1 MNSNQSSHTIPVEDT
16 AISQEAYTID
26 KARVRKSF
34 GLAAQRYDQS
44 AILQAE
50 VRQRLFERLSITTL
64 SPLRMID
71 AGCGTGGGAQ
81 LLRQRYPQA
90 ACYMLDFA
98 EGMLQQAKKPQAGLF
113 QQVKSIFVG
122 EKLHAICGDLEQLPF
137 ANQSVEL
144 VWSNLAMQWCNNL
157 DQTLSEM
164 HRVLAPDGLLI
175 FSTFG
180 PDTLKELR
188 IATSVDASHIHV
200 SRFIDMHDIGDAM
213 VRAGFTAPVLDVE
226 HFELTYQDVKAVM
239 RDLKAIGA
247 HNATLGRHRGLHGRQ
262 FLSQIEQRYEA
273 FRKDGKLPATYEVV
287 YAHGWKTAS
296 STPLA
301 DGAVPIQFK
310 KRGR

>member
-1 MNSNQSSHTIPVEDT
+1 MNVNPSSQALHVEVA
-16 AISQEAYTID
+16 AISQDAYTID

-34 GLAAQRYDQS
+34 DLAAKRYDQS

-64 SPLRMID
+64 APQRILD
-71 AGCGTGGGAQ
+71 AGCGTGGGSQ

-90 ACYMLDFA
+90 ECFMLDFA
-98 EGMLQQAKKPQAGLF
+98 EGMLLQAKKPSSGLL
-113 QQVKSIFVG
+113 QQVKSLFVG
-122 EKLHAICGDLEQLPF
+122 EKLHAIGGDLEQLPL

-164 HRVLAPDGLLI
+164 HRVLKPDGLLI

-188 IATSVDASHIHV
+188 AATAVDASHVHV

-213 VRAGFTAPVLDVE
+213 VRAGFAAPVLDVE
-226 HFELTYQDVKAVM
+226 QFELTYQDVKSVM

-247 HNATLGRHRGLHGRQ
+247 NNATQGRHRGLHGRQ

-273 FRKDGKLPATYEVV
+273 YRTQGKLPATYEVV
-287 YAHGWKTAS
+287 YAHGWKTQSNA
-296 STPLA
+296 PMA

-310 KRGR
+310 KRGV